1 MMTGRAARHLHLTWH
16 RLRDGSP
23 GLAGIYLDVASEL
36 LPALVPSRFGTHE
49 PRQGRFP
56 RDDAATFD
64 RMYREECEI
73 SELFFTGR
81 TIPHGAVSGWT
92 NDLEA
97 RYQRLSIRID
107 PELLGGA
114 VAQGALE
121 EFFIEVA
128 KRSESFFASAEL
140 NDTMFETAQA
150 APVRGAWAGLP
161 PQPQWLTWYSPEYAE
176 LVETHLSAG
185 ETRKFPEGWFHRWTD
200 EPADAA
206 EILTWIWEDSW
217 LPQEMLPAPNP
228 GNTRRPHEQAHIMP
242 ESLRA
247 PAQGSPE
254 WRRIEAHY
262 ARDVSPR
269 VQG

>member
-1 MMTGRAARHLHLTWH
+1 MTSRKERSLHLDWY

-49 PRQGRFP
+49 PWQGRFP

-81 TIPHGAVSGWT
+81 NIQHGRVSGWT

-114 VAQGALE
+114 VVQGALE

-128 KRSESFFASAEL
+128 KRTGSFFASAEL

-217 LPQEMLPAPNP
+217 VPQEMLPAPNL
-228 GNTRRPHEQAHIMP
+228 GNTRRPHEQAYVMP

-247 PAQGSPE
+247 PVQGSPE
-254 WRRIEAHY
+254 WRRIEARY
-262 ARDVSPR
+262 TRDADHR
-269 VQG
+269 EEHR

>member
-1 MMTGRAARHLHLTWH
+1 MTAGEEQYLHLDWY
-16 RLRDGSP
+16 RLRDGST
-23 GLAGIYLDVASEL
+23 GLAAVYLAVASEL
-36 LPALVPSRFGTHE
+36 LPALVPTRFGTHE
-49 PRQGRFP
+49 PWQGRFP
-56 RDDAATFD
+56 RDDTSTFD

-73 SELFFTGR
+73 SELIFTGESIQWG
-81 TIPHGAVSGWT
+81 TVSGWT

-97 RYQRLSIRID
+97 RYQRLRVRIRL
-107 PELLGGA
+107 E
-114 VAQGALE
+114 ALE
-121 EFFIEVA
+121 RTIAQESLEDFFNEVA
-128 KRSESFFASAEL
+128 KRTGSFFASAEL

-176 LVETHLSAG
+176 LVDSHLTAG

-200 EPADAA
+200 EPADAT
-206 EILTWIWEDSW
+206 EILSWIWEKSW
-217 LPQEMLPAPNP
+217 VPQELLPAPNP
-228 GNTRRPHEQAHIMP
+228 GNTRRPHEQAHLMP

-262 ARDVSPR
+262 ARDVSPHS
-269 VQG
+269 Q